1 MLGKKELKS
10 LKNELKDNCTRVV
23 KSLSKKSPIII
34 PVIID
39 INGEDL

>member
-1 MLGKKELKS
+1 MEKLWND